1 MMKGEFARHG
11 RTYLAFVLI
20 AALAGCGSGPGDDQ
34 VIRLADP
41 GPAVETVNGQPVP
54 QKLLDAV
61 ARSRNWDLSKP
72 ELRERALKELTNYVL
87 AAQIARE
94 QKFTSDPDFAATA
107 ELNRLQGL
115 SAATAAEFQKRAQVD
130 DSVLRA
136 EYDKQ
141 TAKAGSAEYD
151 FAHIVFATQPE
162 AIKAA
167 GEVVA
172 GKSFDAVLEA
182 HKKDARQARTFT
194 HIRSAQLPEPIAKTL
209 ESMKPGETS
218 KIPAETKFG
227 WHVVHLTAVKPYTP
241 PSFDQVKDNLRRSLV
256 KRVGDEQFAKLREG
270 AKITLA
276 EPAPAAAP
284 FAAAKPAPA
293 VAAGDKVPAADAT
306 KPKD

>member
-1 MMKGEFARHG
+1 MRGEFARHC
-11 RTYLAFVLI
+11 RTSLALVLI
-20 AALAGCGSGPGDDQ
+20 ATLAGCGSGGPGDDQ
-34 VIRLADP
+34 VMRLADP

-54 QKLLDAV
+54 QRLLDAV
-61 ARSRNWDLSKP
+61 ARSHNWDLSKP
-72 ELRERALKELTNYVL
+72 ELRERALKELTNHVL
-87 AAQIARE
+87 AAQIAQQ

-115 SAATAAEFQKRAQVD
+115 AAATAAEFQKRAQVD

-151 FAHIVFATQPE
+151 FGHIVFATEAE

-167 GEVVA
+167 GEVLS
-172 GKSFDAVLEA
+172 GKTFDAVLEA

-194 HIRSAQLPEPIAKTL
+194 HIRSAQLPEPLAKML
-209 ESMKPGETS
+209 ESMKPGDTS
-218 KIPAETKFG
+218 KIPVQTKFG
-227 WHVVHLTAVKPYTP
+227 WHVVHLTATKPYTP
-241 PSFDQVKDNLRRSLV
+241 PSFEQVKDNLRRSLL

-276 EPAPAAAP
+276 EPAPPAAP
-284 FAAAKPAPA
+284 FTGTKPMAAT
-293 VAAGDKVPAADAT
+293 AAGDKGPAADAA